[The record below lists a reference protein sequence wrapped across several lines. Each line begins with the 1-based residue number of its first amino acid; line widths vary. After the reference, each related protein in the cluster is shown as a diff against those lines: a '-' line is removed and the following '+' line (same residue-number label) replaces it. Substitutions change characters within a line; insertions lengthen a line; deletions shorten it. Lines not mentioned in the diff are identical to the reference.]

1 MIEDDKLPEANS
13 RKVSLRNLFL
23 DPNNYRLIHEAEQI
37 DVPDNEVKDKD
48 VINRTFRLIVGD
60 KFQNIQ
66 DLIDSFKANG
76 YLPVDQIQVRELEG
90 SGYVVVEGNRRVAAL
105 KHLSN
110 EYDQKSIDLGK
121 LDVSIFSKVPV
132 VLYEDSDE
140 LHHLTL
146 MALKHISGNR
156 KWGEWNQA
164 KLLEKLT
171 FKHNL
176 PEQDV
181 CKRVGISKAE
191 LRRSLRAL
199 ALANQYQDSD
209 YGDQFDES
217 MFPIFREVAR
227 NTGLKDWLGW
237 DDSKNFANDVENREL
252 FFSLLSRDPLDED
265 LETSFSGKFDQYQ
278 EPAISKRDDIVTL
291 SKIIKD
297 PGALEQLVQYRNIN
311 EAYRTSDLIFKE
323 KINDVISSVSSN
335 VVTLGKLS
343 IAPEQLPNLEETLGK
358 FRTVVDKAR
367 TTNLKGVE
375 QTSVFFDRIDSHYS
389 SIKINSYRC
398 LNGLSI
404 DKLTRINLF
413 AGFNNAGKTSILE
426 AIYLLCKQND
436 FNGVI
441 DVLRRRGKIPED
453 NIPPKWLAEQLSEK
467 IEIEGIF
474 DGKKASVEIVP
485 FNEEHASIERS
496 RYLKSIEISNT
507 FDTQKLDAL
516 VRLYQGKDSE
526 TQADTI
532 KILSRVVFSSPFFF
546 NEPHHYT
553 TFYHKSVQSKSLP
566 KIFNFIQEKL
576 VPTIR
581 DIRLVDEFQRFL
593 VDDDNF
599 ESSIDLASYG
609 EGLQRVFFT
618 SLLFASAENGV
629 VLIDEFE
636 NAMHAD
642 LIEKFAPFI
651 NDLSKE
657 FNVQVFLTSHSKEC
671 IDSFVQKIPK
681 EDLSDFTFHA
691 LVRGV
696 ENDVQVRD
704 FDGNY
709 YSKLV
714 EVGDVDIRRAK

>member
-1 MIEDDKLPEANS
+1 MIEDDKFPEANS

-23 DPNNYRLIHEAEQI
+23 DPNNYRLIHETEQI
-37 DVPDNEVKDKD
+37 DVPDDKVKDKD
-48 VINRTFRLIVGD
+48 VINRTFKLIVGD

-76 YLPVDQIQVRELEG
+76 YLPVDQIQVRELQDG
-90 SGYVVVEGNRRVAAL
+90 GFVVVEGNRRVAAL
-105 KHLSN
+105 KYLSS

-140 LHHLTL
+140 VHHLTL

-164 KLLEKLT
+164 KLLETLID
-171 FKHNL
+171 KHRL
-176 PEQDV
+176 PEHDV
-181 CKRVGISKAE
+181 CKRVGISKVE

-199 ALANQYQDSD
+199 ALANQYQESD
-209 YGDQFDES
+209 YGDQFNES
-217 MFPIFREVAR
+217 MFPIFREAAR
-227 NTGLKDWLGW
+227 NTVLKDWLAW
-237 DDSKNFANDVENREL
+237 DDSKNFAEEAENREL
-252 FFSLLSRDPLDED
+252 FFSLLSREPLDED
-265 LETSFSGKFDQYQ
+265 METSYSGKFDQYQ
-278 EPAISKRDDIVTL
+278 EPAISKRDDIGIL
-291 SKIIKD
+291 SKILKD
-297 PGALEQLVQYRNIN
+297 PGALDQLVKSRNLN

-343 IAPEQLPNLEETLGK
+343 IVPEQLPNLEEALGK
-358 FRTVVDKAR
+358 LRTVVEKAR

-375 QTSVFFDRIDSHYS
+375 QTSVFFDRIDSHFS

-404 DKLTRINLF
+404 DKISRVNLF

-453 NIPPKWLAEQLSEK
+453 NIPPKWLAEQLSGK
-467 IEIEGIF
+467 IDIEGVF
-474 DGKKASVEIVP
+474 DGKKASVEIIP
-485 FNEEHASIERS
+485 FIEEHSTIERS
-496 RYLKSIEISNT
+496 RYLKSIEISNS
-507 FDTQKLDAL
+507 FDTQELEAL

-553 TFYHKSVQSKSLP
+553 TFYHKSVQSKLLP

-576 VPTIR
+576 VPTIK

-593 VDDDNF
+593 VDDEDF
-599 ESSIDLASYG
+599 QSSIDLASYG

-642 LIEKFAPFI
+642 LIEKFAPFV
-651 NDLSKE
+651 NALSKE

-671 IDSFVQKIPK
+671 IDSFVKEISG
-681 EDLSDFTFHA
+681 EDLSEFTFHA
-691 LVRGV
+691 LVRG
-696 ENDVQVRD
+696 ENKDVQVRE
-704 FDGNY
+704 FEGNY